1 MLTHHSDLECS
12 TFQTLYSLTVD
23 KRAPPTLCWPRSGQ
37 HLSRL
42 TKETARQKHH
52 GSTEERGAW
61 LSSKVHTY
69 HARDLGSIPST
80 SLTPSEQ
87 GRISHHFLRTSYD
100 ANQAIQEHLRDTLTV
115 WMSVSRYNM
124 VLHIWIREKP
134 GLCGT
139 LREALVWSKPTLISS
154 HLTGSSEEPLRRSPH
169 EPPSTKQSYLFPR
182 AFGTDPET

>member
-1 MLTHHSDLECS
+1 MCTTHPVWALEWTTPES
-12 TFQTLYSLTVD
+12 TQ
-23 KRAPPTLCWPRSGQ
+23 
-37 HLSRL
+37 
-42 TKETARQKHH
+42 KETARQKYH

-69 HARDLGSIPST
+69 HARDQDSIPST

-115 WMSVSRYNM
+115 WMSVTRYNM

-139 LREALVWSKPTLISS
+139 LREALIWSKPTLISS
-154 HLTGSSEEPLRRSPH
+154 HLTGSSEEPLRRSH
-169 EPPSTKQSYLFPR
+169 EPPSSKQSYLFSR
-182 AFGTDPET
+182 AFGADPKT